1 VTGTIDHVFRSNWT
15 RRKEVRRKAL
25 ATGAPILRAK
35 QLRPIG
41 KEIHVGHG
49 VCPTARQHRRQ
60 HYERRGTDQRLT
72 QQGTRQGK
80 LSGKIRKQSLNN
92 QHFAS
97 A

>member
-15 RRKEVRRKAL
+15 RRKEIRRKAL
-25 ATGAPILRAK
+25 AAGTPILRTK

-80 LSGKIRKQSLNN
+80 LSGKTLDRINN
-92 QHFAS
+92 QQFAS